1 LNRKM
6 RKEAGLL
13 LPERQIGLS
22 AHDFQQAIAAPRVVL
37 TRAGRDAEAQTVPSR
52 WLNRLENLMTGLP
65 TCHGP
70 EALREMRARG
80 QAWLHMAQS
89 LDRPLAALL
98 EDPRFKPARRPAPR
112 PPVNA
117 RPDKLSLTEITRLIR
132 DPFAIY
138 ARHVLRLR
146 PLDPLRAA
154 PDPRDRGSILHDV
167 LEQFV
172 RERPAGETQEAGRA
186 RLLASAADVLQSGTP
201 FPAARLMWLARL
213 ERAVSHFLSEDAKR
227 GGTPVALETPGSL
240 RLDPPGFTLVGKPDR
255 IDVLP
260 DGRMHL
266 FDYKTGNPPS
276 EPQQES
282 YEKQLRLTAAMVER
296 GGFTELGPCEVA
308 GFSYVGL
315 GSTPKTIETAR
326 EEIDLDQEWA
336 RFIGLITRYRLASTG
351 YTARRAVFSDRI
363 EGDYDHLARYGEW
376 QMTDRA
382 EPVFVGEEVA
392 K

>member
-1 LNRKM
+1 
-6 RKEAGLL
+6 
-13 LPERQIGLS
+13 
-22 AHDFQQAIAAPRVVL
+22 
-37 TRAGRDAEAQTVPSR
+37 VPSR
-52 WLNRLENLMTGLP
+52 WLNRLENLMLGLP
-65 TCHGP
+65 TRHGP
-70 EALREMRARG
+70 EALGEMRARG
-80 QAWLHMAQS
+80 QAWLRVAQS
-89 LDRPLAALL
+89 LDRPSAALL
-98 EDPRFKPARRPAPR
+98 ENPRFKPARRPAPR
-112 PPVNA
+112 PPISA

-154 PDPRDRGSILHDV
+154 PDPRDRGSLLHDI
-167 LEQFV
+167 LERFV
-172 RERPAGETQEAGRA
+172 RERPEAETQE
-186 RLLASAADVLQSGTP
+186 ADVLQSGTP

-213 ERAVSHFLSEDAKR
+213 ERGVSHFLSEDAKH

-266 FDYKTGNPPS
+266 FDYKTGTPPTES
-276 EPQQES
+276 QQEA

-296 GGFTELGPCEVA
+296 GGFADLGPCEVA